1 MHSSGQ
7 TPGGRHTGMP
17 VRVGLRNFWSTWK
30 CFQQPFAGRT
40 HGVLKRNLGIKS
52 ISANWCVLRECA
64 QEPLQF
70 YWFRSAI
77 KFWNRMVDSNSNTL
91 RYVMKAD
98 ISLGN
103 SGASNCWTRQM
114 KDAFGDL
121 QNGTVYRS
129 DLLQCRK
136 LNISILRID
145 LRFRHQAVRREAH
158 GQDPRSCLKSL
169 WLITTG
175 LLCLRDQLIHVHHLS
190 CRSIWRWLWAKV
202 SWGT

>member
-1 MHSSGQ
+1 
-7 TPGGRHTGMP
+7 
-17 VRVGLRNFWSTWK
+17 
-30 CFQQPFAGRT
+30 
-40 HGVLKRNLGIKS
+40 
-52 ISANWCVLRECA
+52 
-64 QEPLQF
+64 
-70 YWFRSAI
+70 
-77 KFWNRMVDSNSNTL
+77 MVDSNSNTL
-91 RYVMKAD
+91 RDVMKAD

-190 CRSIWRWLWAKV
+190 CRSI
-202 SWGT
+202 